1 MQIQLQNHK
10 SERNVNYQLKLYA
23 KMLLKSF
30 FILYYTPELI
40 MRKSI
45 ELNEK
50 YEIVQIQNITPVIS
64 YRKTY
69 IR

>member
-30 FILYYTPELI
+30 SYIILYSRADHE
-40 MRKSI
+40 
-45 ELNEK
+45 EK
-50 YEIVQIQNITPVIS
+50 H
-64 YRKTY
+64 
-69 IR
+69 